1 MGSRGRLPDL
11 GNAMADTDIEI
22 AIAANA
28 LGPKQ
33 ATVDGVTVQQHSLAD
48 QIAADKHLASKR
60 ATADPRKAFC
70 RVKIVPPGA
79 V

>member
-1 MGSRGRLPDL
+1 
-11 GNAMADTDIEI
+11 MADTDIEI

-33 ATVDGVTVQQHSLAD
+33 VTADGVTVQQHSLAD
-48 QIAADKHLASKR
+48 QTRLRRGYGGQVAADKHLASKR